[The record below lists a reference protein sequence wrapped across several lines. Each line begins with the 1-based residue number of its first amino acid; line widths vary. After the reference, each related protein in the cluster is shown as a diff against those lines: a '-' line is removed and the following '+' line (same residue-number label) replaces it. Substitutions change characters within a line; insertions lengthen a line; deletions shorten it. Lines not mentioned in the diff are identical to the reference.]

1 MRSIDKYIIEPK
13 DGRYNNTTKIGDV
26 DFVVNTD
33 MFNHKYISR
42 EARVISTP
50 SIYDLPIKKGMDII
64 VHHNIFRRWH
74 DVRGN
79 ERDSSSFIREDRY
92 YASLDQV
99 FLYKEEGKWK
109 AFGDTCYVSPV
120 KNTDIFELG
129 DTVKNVGILEIS
141 NQQLEAMELKVGD
154 IVRFPSKFEYEF
166 VIDGQLMY
174 RLRTKNIY
182 AKEEAGSYEKYT
194 PENYEM

>member
-50 SIYDLPIKKGMDII
+50 SIYDLPIKEGMEVM

-74 DVRGN
+74 DMRGN
-79 ERDSSSFIREDRY
+79 ERDSSSFISEDRY
-92 YASLDQV
+92 YAALDQV
-99 FLYKEEGKWK
+99 FLYKERGKWK

-141 NQQLEAMELKVGD
+141 NPQLKAMGLKVGD

-166 VIDGQLMY
+166 VIDSQLMY
-174 RLRTKNIY
+174 RLKTKNIY